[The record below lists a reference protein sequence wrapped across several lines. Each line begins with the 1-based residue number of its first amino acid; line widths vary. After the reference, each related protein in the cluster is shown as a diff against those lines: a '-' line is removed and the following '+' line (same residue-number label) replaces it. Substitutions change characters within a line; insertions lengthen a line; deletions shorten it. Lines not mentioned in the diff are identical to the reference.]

1 MRAQTPNDPTLAKSE
16 LSNFGKFTKVEGV
29 E

>member
-1 MRAQTPNDPTLAKSE
+1 MRAQTPNDLTLAKSE
-16 LSNFGKFTKVEGV
+16 RSNFGEFTKVEGV